1 MALQVTNLTR
11 QFTFQKDGKDIP
23 LPDPNP
29 DFTAEEV
36 MKFYSG
42 SYPELTNGLVEG
54 PVVVGDKASYK
65 ITTKAGKL
73 G

>member
-1 MALQVTNLTR
+1 MALQVTNLQR
-11 QFTFQKDGKDIP
+11 QFTFRKDGKDIP

-29 DFTAEEV
+29 EFTAEEV

-54 PVVVGDKASYK
+54 PVVIGDKATYK
-65 ITTKAGKL
+65 ITTKAGQL